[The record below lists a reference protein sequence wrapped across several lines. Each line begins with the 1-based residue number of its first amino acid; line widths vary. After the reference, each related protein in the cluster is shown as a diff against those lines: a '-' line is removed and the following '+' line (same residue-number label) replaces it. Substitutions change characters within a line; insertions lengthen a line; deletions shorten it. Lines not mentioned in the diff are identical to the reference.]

1 MATLEQKQETAR
13 ENGRKSHGPVTAEGK
28 ARSSKNALTHGLTS
42 KCVVMAWE
50 SEEKYANLKKTYLEQ
65 WQPQNETEYKLVLL
79 LTNADWRLHR
89 IWSLETATWDS
100 ECFMQ
105 SDAFEAA
112 WTTFSPGFR
121 TSDACCGILASNPA
135 ILDVIPKY
143 EQRFENSFYRALNAL
158 EKIRRQRGLK
168 PIENSGL
175 HRPFPK
181 PSEPAAA
188 TPAPTPTEPNTNLPA
203 WLTQWL
209 QFLITLLQSFVTKPQ
224 AAVAQPEK
232 SIEPTSHHS
241 IHGDNSTFPAEYCWF
256 SDFTPTPC
264 RPTHDVTWHPGD
276 PQV

>member
-1 MATLEQKQETAR
+1 MLNLKSGANPAPRKEIPMATLEQKQETAR

-100 ECFMQ
+100 ESFMQ

-135 ILDVIPKY
+135 FALEVSYRTQEIIDRINRY
-143 EQRFENSFYRALNAL
+143 FGYRAIAREGNA
-158 EKIRRQRGLK
+158 
-168 PIENSGL
+168 
-175 HRPFPK
+175 
-181 PSEPAAA
+181 PS
-188 TPAPTPTEPNTNLPA
+188 AP
-203 WLTQWL
+203 
-209 QFLITLLQSFVTKPQ
+209 V
-224 AAVAQPEK
+224 
-232 SIEPTSHHS
+232 
-241 IHGDNSTFPAEYCWF
+241 
-256 SDFTPTPC
+256 
-264 RPTHDVTWHPGD
+264 
-276 PQV
+276 